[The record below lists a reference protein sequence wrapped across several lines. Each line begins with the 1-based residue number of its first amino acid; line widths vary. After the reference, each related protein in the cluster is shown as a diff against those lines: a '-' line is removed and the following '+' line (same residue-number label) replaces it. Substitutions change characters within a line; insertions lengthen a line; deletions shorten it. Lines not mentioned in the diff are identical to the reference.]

1 MRSKYFIKTACCLI
15 YSVLLLS
22 AWILPCRAEDGNTQT
37 AHFKKNAPK
46 RLPVNEPEQITAET
60 DPVLHFAVSGDGKW
74 LVFTSAR
81 EGFPDLWLGSADPS
95 VAVLP
100 RRLTDDPSE
109 ESSPAFSPDGR
120 YIAYTGTAFDAK
132 GDIYLLDIKAFLDSE
147 RETQKP
153 APVRLT
159 GRDTE
164 DAAPCFSSDGNTL
177 YFHQITPDNVQIVS
191 SDLKSL
197 SKNRENENNNLKAL
211 IKNAAFPSVSP
222 DGTRLA
228 FVSYRNGPEGDIF
241 ISDLQ
246 SGNIRQMT
254 QGSHSDFS
262 PAWSSDGKV
271 LFFSRIAS
279 HEDNAVIYNISP
291 LTSHPSP
298 LTRATHSAFQPRIAG
313 SKLFFLSTQ
322 GGVSNC
328 RALPTDGEIPAL
340 DTVEKQMKL
349 AEEIS
354 LKTPADP
361 YLNLLGYHKI
371 LEIFS
376 DKTEC
381 SAKAGYEIGKIYQKL
396 EMPEAADSAFEIVR
410 KNYAEIQPEASLSLI
425 EQAVM
430 RLKSQLKQPENHSKH
445 ISLIK
450 DGCAELRQIATG
462 QSSFVRYEADINCS
476 VLLIEYGKDSA
487 SLRNALELLNGM
499 IEHYSAEKTSFSE
512 SLGFSLLNSEK
523 EQVAQAMM
531 LKADVYSL
539 IGNPEKV
546 YPLYLAV
553 IKSYPD
559 VSLADDAVKRILK
572 ISMTGTENTNLDRE
586 IKLLRKIADENK
598 EKYPILSAG
607 ALNRAGDAYFAAD
620 EWDKAK
626 SVYRQS
632 IEQFPNA
639 TMTQTAAAR
648 LSLAEILYREE
659 RFRQALD
666 LYETEIALR
675 PYDDRIYYLA
685 RAGYI
690 RKSVAAGEFL
700 YRLGEIPS
708 ARKNFKELID
718 YDETII
724 EAHRGYIKCA
734 AASKDI
740 NFILDSYRKNL
751 KSNPSDPIGL
761 YNVALCLTYLED
773 KDSLRQARK
782 MLIQTVNRSGQS
794 EYFHQTLGYVL
805 EVLETVHGEK
815 GLLEAAL
822 ESYKKAYFL
831 NDHENNPDNAANL
844 LLNLGNIYYLLGQHG
859 KAFEYYSLR
868 LDTAQP
874 FDNPNTEILFYTRLG
889 AAAFQVREAGKTV
902 SAFTKALDLINA
914 RIEPKQASAAFD
926 KINRYVMDRIVSP
939 ALRDKSLAEQAKII
953 AKSQS
958 EINRILGKLTQ
969 VNISLPSPEWTA
981 YKKGVEALLYEQ
993 EKLNQ
998 KLMPLAPQ
1006 LSPPAAESL
1015 SSMIMKVREAI
1026 DFPERLIQLK
1036 AEMLDRL
1043 ALAYQ
1048 EKEDWEKAA
1057 KTFQEAFTLNEQ
1069 LALYQ
1074 NLPKNKRSTAY
1085 NIYMSAGTF
1094 TGEKRTELLK
1104 KAGEAFSEVIA
1115 LVKQYGVPEKKQAH
1129 GKGLVNVAAQI
1140 SLDESDTTQAAHGFS
1155 AAQEIRLAEAFL
1167 SRIHIELGELMPAEE
1182 SIKSQLAQYEDK
1194 VISDKEVYGVSL
1206 LYHRAGH
1213 IAYTRGKFDEAFDYF
1228 RRSADLSIRMKN
1240 PVSSAINVTNMA
1252 KVKVESCFPFQLDEL
1267 DKKTSK
1273 LLAENPSVG
1282 GKPVAASYHNKMGF
1296 YLMENLR
1303 LTSHNASLQ
1312 SSIQRLRT
1320 LQKAADHFL
1329 RGVRLL
1335 GEKDNERYSRE
1346 EIALVSTLH
1355 LNTARVALDLGEDE
1369 NAAVHFKTAL
1379 ELSERGMLP
1388 DLQWRALAG
1397 LGRLE
1402 EALEQ
1407 LNLVTILNAGCAPQE
1422 ITNAFAPL
1430 VASLVKGGKA
1440 EEAFNLA
1447 EKLSE
1452 TERFNRMA
1460 FLFGELSE
1468 KEKRLYHSIYPKLKQ
1483 ISELRRKTG
1492 EAQGEEKQY
1501 LQERLTRELEFVQSK
1516 LGKDNEELSDTIRSL
1531 PDAETREQAMIL
1543 LGLAVHAQ
1551 EAENPSD
1558 FRDIIEQYREVRAAA
1573 ISLRA
1578 EEQSADIFTFFGDE
1592 PVEAIDVMES
1602 LPEHGKLIRVFKVND
1617 EEFIL
1622 FTLTRDEIKAATV
1635 NSMQS
1640 IASQGEDS
1648 IYLVYENPAEI
1659 PGHESFAL
1667 SGTHFVR
1674 SVKNRKPF
1682 KRAILSIPALDKT
1695 LQAYDQIADFQF
1707 PIADFQFPIANF
1719 HTLLIANSVS
1729 FFSSVPTRAGE
1740 YPESFPGTEI
1750 GNSGERI
1757 HLEKLLKNAPNL
1769 SLALLQGAS
1778 LDNAYLLGHLF
1789 SLYGCPGIVIP
1800 QGTASNS
1807 AQIEAFLNAYS
1818 ETSALEALKI
1828 ANQQSAMS
1836 YSKLLL
1842 LGYQGMTPKEASEF
1856 AAKNFESYIVKA
1868 RDAFANDKAAEA
1880 LSLFENAILTA
1891 KEIESFQNYL
1901 PNLYRFARESAYK
1914 AENMQKAI
1922 EYAKLLTDT
1931 MTREKTETEEHAEA
1945 LLTLGLLYSKNEQY
1959 EKAITALEKA
1969 VEMLANLEAIDKQVS
1984 ALADLGVV
1992 LENATNYDSALVQ
2005 FRTAASLSKTSD
2017 KKELLAAQY
2026 MNIGRIYDLRLSQ
2039 YAVAIQNYTK
2049 ALTVYRETGQTAE
2062 IAQSLLDI
2070 GRCYRL
2076 LGNFPKADKHYL
2088 ESFKLVES
2096 DKNNL
2101 LLMAKIIIEQANN
2114 AWYQARYE
2122 EAFQLQRKCYH
2133 IAKEND
2139 FPLMQVISLNTSGL
2153 IWWTLGDNRKA
2164 FDELKKAMSV
2174 AKTLKDRDDEIATTL
2189 NNTGMVYRETGQYQ
2203 EALKA
2208 FDDALAIDMRLK
2220 SRWAMAYDFRN
2231 KALTYLKMGDIQAA
2245 IPLFEKAVSEAH
2257 EIGNRI
2263 NESKAMLGL
2272 SDAFFALGKNSEA
2285 KNTYEK
2291 ALELSRTMALRETEW
2306 RALYGLGRVYLSQK
2320 DRSTAKNFLSQSV
2333 EVIENI
2339 RAEIKINQLK
2349 DSFVVNKLSVYET
2362 LVQLLADM
2370 GSTTES
2376 FEMAERSR
2384 ARNFIDLLGN
2394 QRLSLSR
2401 ATDQELY
2408 NRQQL
2413 IKSGIAEHEALLA
2426 QSDDDAERNMY
2437 QAALQALR
2445 NDLQDV
2451 MLEIQAENPQLASL
2465 VSVEPIKTDQL
2476 LGLLEPGVAL
2486 LAYYVLSDEIFC
2498 WIIRHEGIKLFRTA
2512 MGRDSLG
2519 QAILDF
2525 RRMIQNLEP
2534 LEAQSE
2540 ELFKYLIEPVMPEI
2554 QDVRI
2559 LGIIPHGTL
2568 HYLSYSALS
2577 DRKNFLIDRFPL
2589 FYLPGASVL
2598 NYTLSKRVREKNV
2611 NVLAIGNPDLG
2622 DASFELPFTE
2632 YEVDSVKWNF
2642 PNITVMTR
2650 DKATESWVIRNIG
2663 NFGIIYMASHG
2674 EFDPIN
2680 PLFSAIKLAKD
2691 TDADGNLEAAE
2702 VFGLKINADMV
2713 VLSACQTGLGKVTEG
2728 DDLIGL
2734 NRAFFYAGAHTI
2746 VSTLWRVSDLSTAIL
2761 IKQFYREYVTHSKAE
2776 SLRRAILHV
2785 KRSYPH
2791 PGYWGAF
2798 TLVGDYE

>member
-15 YSVLLLS
+15 CSVLLLS

-60 DPVLHFAVSGDGKW
+60 DPVLHFAVSGHGKW

-197 SKNRENENNNLKAL
+197 SKNRENENNNLKTL

-222 DGTRLA
+222 DGGQLA
-228 FVSYRNGPEGDIF
+228 FVSYRNAPDGDIF

-246 SGNIRQMT
+246 SGKISQMT

-262 PAWSSDGKV
+262 PAWSADGKS
-271 LFFSRIAS
+271 LFFSRIAAR
-279 HEDNAVIYNISP
+279 EDNAVIYNISP
-291 LTSHPSP
+291 LTSHLSP

-313 SKLFFLSTQ
+313 LKLFFLSTQ

-340 DTVEKQMKL
+340 DTVEKQVKL

-361 YLNLLGYHKI
+361 YLTLLGYYKI
-371 LEIFS
+371 LEIYS
-376 DKTEC
+376 DKTEFA
-381 SAKAGYEIGKIYQKL
+381 AKAGYEIGKIYQKL

-410 KNYAEIQPEASLSLI
+410 KNYAEIQPESSLSLI
-425 EQAVM
+425 EQAVT
-430 RLKSQLKQPENHSKH
+430 RLKSQLEQPENNSKQ

-450 DGCAELRQIATG
+450 DGCAALRQTAAG
-462 QSSFVRYEADINCS
+462 QSSFVRYEADINCAE
-476 VLLIEYGKDSA
+476 LLIEYGKDSA
-487 SLRNALELLNGM
+487 SLRNALELLDGI

-559 VSLADDAVKRILK
+559 VSRADDAVKRIIK
-572 ISMTGTENTNLDRE
+572 ISMSGTENTNLDKQ

-626 SVYRQS
+626 SVYRQV
-632 IEQFPNA
+632 IELFPNA

-648 LSLAEILYREE
+648 LALAEILYREE

-675 PYDDRIYYLA
+675 PYDDRIYHLA

-740 NFILDSYRKNL
+740 HAVLSDYRRKL
-751 KSNPSDPIGL
+751 KSNPNDTIAL

-782 MLIQTVNRSGQS
+782 MLLQTVNRSGQS

-831 NDHENNPDNAANL
+831 NDHKNNPDNAANL
-844 LLNLGNIYYLLGQHG
+844 LLNLGNVYYLLGQHG

-868 LDTAQP
+868 LDAVQP

-889 AAAFQVREAGKTV
+889 AAAFQVREAEKTV

-926 KINRYVMDRIVSP
+926 KINRYVMDRIISP
-939 ALRDKSLAEQAKII
+939 ALRDNLIAEQSKIM
-953 AKSQS
+953 ATSQS
-958 EINRILGKLTQ
+958 EINCKLGKLTQ
-969 VNISLPSPEWTA
+969 VNISLPSPEWKA
-981 YKKGVEALLYEQ
+981 YKNGVEALLSEQ

-998 KLMPLAPQ
+998 KLAPLAPQ
-1006 LSPPAAESL
+1006 LSPPAVESL
-1015 SSMIMKVREAI
+1015 SSMMMKVRESL

-1048 EKEDWEKAA
+1048 EREDWDKAA

-1094 TGEKRTELLK
+1094 TGEKRIELLR
-1104 KAGEAFSEVIA
+1104 KAAEAFSEVIA
-1115 LVKQYGVPEKKQAH
+1115 LVKQYGVPEKKPTQ
-1129 GKGLVNVAAQI
+1129 GKGLVNVAAQV

-1167 SRIHIELGELMPAEE
+1167 SRIHIELGELMLAEAAV
-1182 SIKSQLAQYEDK
+1182 KAQLAPYSDK

-1213 IAYTRGKFDEAFDYF
+1213 IAYTRGKFDEAFEYF
-1228 RRSADLSIRMKN
+1228 RRSAELSLRMKN

-1252 KVKVESCFPFQLDEL
+1252 KVKVESRFPFQLDEL
-1267 DKKTSK
+1267 DKKTSN
-1273 LLAENPSVG
+1273 LLAENPFVA
-1282 GKPVAASYHNKMGF
+1282 GKPVAAIYHNKMGC
-1296 YLMENLR
+1296 YLIEDLR
-1303 LTSHNASLQ
+1303 LTSHDSSLQ
-1312 SSIQRLRT
+1312 SSIQKIRS
-1320 LQKAADHFL
+1320 LQNAADHFL
-1329 RGVRLL
+1329 KGIRLFE
-1335 GEKDNERYSRE
+1335 EKDNERYSRE

-1402 EALEQ
+1402 EAFEKLDF
-1407 LNLVTILNAGCAPQE
+1407 VTMLNAGCAPQE

-1578 EEQSADIFTFFGDE
+1578 DEQSADIFTFFGPE
-1592 PVEAIDVMES
+1592 PAEAIDVMEH

-1617 EEFIL
+1617 KEFIL
-1622 FTLTRDEIKAATV
+1622 FTLTRDEIKAATED
-1635 NSMQS
+1635 SLQKLD
-1640 IASQGEDS
+1640 IHGKDS
-1648 IYLVYENPAEI
+1648 IYLVYENPAEVQ
-1659 PGHESFAL
+1659 GYESFAL

-1707 PIADFQFPIANF
+1707 PVANF
-1719 HTLLIANSVS
+1719 HTLLIASSVS

-1750 GNSGERI
+1750 RNRGER
-1757 HLEKLLKNAPNL
+1757 LRLDKLLKNAPNL
-1769 SLALLQGAS
+1769 SLALLPAAS
-1778 LDNAYLLGHLF
+1778 LDDAYLLGHLF
-1789 SLYGCPGIVIP
+1789 SLCGCPGIVLSDRI
-1800 QGTASNS
+1800 ASDS
-1807 AQIEAFLNAYS
+1807 AQIEAFLNVYS
-1818 ETSALEALKI
+1818 ETSAVEALKI
-1828 ANQQSAMS
+1828 VNRQSAIS
-1836 YSKLLL
+1836 NSELLL

-1914 AENMQKAI
+1914 AENTEKAI

-1931 MTREKTETEEHAEA
+1931 MTHEKPDSEEYAEA

-1959 EKAITALEKA
+1959 EKAVTALEEA
-1969 VEMLANLEAIDKQVS
+1969 AEMLANLEAIDKQVS

-1992 LENATNYDSALVQ
+1992 LENATNYDRALVQ
-2005 FRTAASLSKTSD
+2005 FRTAASLSKSSD

-2049 ALTVYRETGQTAE
+2049 ALTVYRETGQAVE
-2062 IAQSLLDI
+2062 ISQSLLDI

-2076 LGNFPKADKHYL
+2076 LGNFPQADKHYL

-2096 DKNNL
+2096 DKDNL
-2101 LLMAKIIIEQANN
+2101 LLTAKIIIEQANN

-2174 AKTLKDRDDEIATTL
+2174 VKTLKDRDDEIATTL

-2208 FDDALAIDMRLK
+2208 FDDALAIDTRLK

-2231 KALTYLKMGDIQAA
+2231 KALTYLKMGDMETA
-2245 IPLFEKAVSEAH
+2245 IPFFEKAVSESQG
-2257 EIGNRI
+2257 IGDRI
-2263 NESKAMLGL
+2263 NEAKAMLGL
-2272 SDAFFALGKNSEA
+2272 GDAFFALGKNSEA

-2320 DRSTAKNFLSQSV
+2320 DKNTAKKFLSQAV

-2349 DSFVVNKLSVYET
+2349 DSFVANKLSVYET

-2401 ATDQELY
+2401 AADQELY

-2476 LGLLEPGVAL
+2476 LGLLEPGIAL
-2486 LAYYVLSDEIFC
+2486 LAYYVLPDEIFC
-2498 WIIRHEGIKLFRTA
+2498 WVIRHEGVKLFRTA

-2559 LGIIPHGTL
+2559 LGIIPYGPL

-2622 DASFELPFTE
+2622 DSAFELPFTE

-2691 TDADGNLEAAE
+2691 MDADGNLEAAE

-2728 DDLIGL
+2728 DDVIGL